1 MASAS
6 CRSSRAP
13 RSLVRVLAGGVIVLA
28 IGLVDLL
35 GVPGVPGVL
44 GVLGGGARAAA
55 APADPAPRTAGWR
68 WPLDKPAPEVIRHFH
83 PPPQRWAAGHRGV
96 DLAAA
101 PGEPVLAPVGGEIT
115 FAGRVAGRGVVVVA
129 ARRLRATLE
138 PVTSVVRVRQNIEA
152 GELIGHLETA
162 GSHCLPAT
170 CLHWGVRR
178 GETYL
183 DPLTLLP
190 SRPADIVLLPLSAP
204 VRSLVSA
211 FTPQFPSDLA
221 PSVSG
226 GAGAAIAFA
235 RRQLGDPYVWAATG
249 PDAWDC
255 SGLTMAAWAAAG
267 RAIPRTSVAQQAA
280 TTPIA
285 QSELA
290 PGDLVFWSV
299 LPGFPS
305 TVFHVGLY
313 IGDGLMIHAPRPGT
327 TVRVESIH
335 AWARPTFFG
344 RVS

>member
-1 MASAS
+1 
-6 CRSSRAP
+6 
-13 RSLVRVLAGGVIVLA
+13 VH
-28 IGLVDLL
+28 DF
-35 GVPGVPGVL
+35 
-44 GVLGGGARAAA
+44 
-55 APADPAPRTAGWR
+55 D
-68 WPLDKPAPEVIRHFH
+68 
-83 PPPQRWAAGHRGV
+83 PPPQTWAAGHRGV

-115 FAGRVAGRGVVVVA
+115 FAGRIAGRGVVVISTG
-129 ARRLRATLE
+129 RLRATLE
-138 PVTSVVRVRQNIEA
+138 PVASSVSVGEKVHA
-152 GELIGHLETA
+152 GERVGRLETA

-190 SRPADIVLLPLSAP
+190 ARPAEIVLLPLSAP
-204 VRSLVSA
+204 VLSTLSTFAPR
-211 FTPQFPSDLA
+211 FPSDLA
-221 PSVSG
+221 DSGSG
-226 GAGAAIAFA
+226 GAPAAMAFA
-235 RRQLGDPYVWAATG
+235 REQLGDPYVWAATG

-280 TTPIA
+280 TTPVA

-313 IGDGLMIHAPRPGT
+313 IGDGRMIHAPRPGT
-327 TVRVESIH
+327 SVRVESIH
-335 AWARPTFFG
+335 AWAPPTFFG
-344 RVS
+344 RVD